1 MDAAP
6 FEQIYGAF
14 GEFHSHF
21 SPLFG
26 RRETR
31 DRSQRY
37 LQALLVQSGEAEE
50 RGESV
55 GDGPWLSPVDAA
67 VPDRVPLGR

>member
-1 MDAAP
+1 MDAAA
-6 FEQIYGAF
+6 FEQIYETF
-14 GEFHSHF
+14 GDFHSHF

-37 LQALLVQSGEAEE
+37 LQALLVQRGAAE
-50 RGESV
+50 RRESI
-55 GDGPWLSPVDAA
+55 GDGSRLSPVDAA